1 MTDAFALC
9 SEVAD
14 RFRYRRRRRVAAP
27 GSGYSARAPGHY
39 RWNRGR
45 AEDRRGGGENMG
57 EPMGPTAT
65 QSQAEFLRLF
75 IWENNADLALTL
87 TLLLNAEPDIRCVV
101 PVSSTTAVLGALEAH
116 SPNAFVLDLS
126 LDDGSSLP
134 LIATLRARA
143 PRAVIVVYTGHK
155 NQMLD
160 EHCLRCGADAVVLK
174 SGDIDT
180 LTAALHQAALHPRR
194 A

>member
-1 MTDAFALC
+1 MGATALQ
-9 SEVAD
+9 AQ
-14 RFRYRRRRRVAAP
+14 
-27 GSGYSARAPGHY
+27 
-39 RWNRGR
+39 
-45 AEDRRGGGENMG
+45 GEL
-57 EPMGPTAT
+57 
-65 QSQAEFLRLF
+65 LRLV
-75 IWENNADLALTL
+75 IGENNADLAVTL
-87 TLLLNAEPDIRCVV
+87 TLLLNAEPDMRCVAT
-101 PVSSTTAVLGALEAH
+101 VSSTAAVLGALEAH

-160 EHCLRCGADAVVLK
+160 EHCLRSGADAVVLK

-180 LTAALHQAALHPRR
+180 LTAALRQAALHQAALHPRR

>member
-1 MTDAFALC
+1 LRR
-9 SEVAD
+9 D
-14 RFRYRRRRRVAAP
+14 RQFHYRRA
-27 GSGYSARAPGHY
+27 
-39 RWNRGR
+39 
-45 AEDRRGGGENMG
+45 
-57 EPMGPTAT
+57 
-65 QSQAEFLRLF
+65 
-75 IWENNADLALTL
+75 
-87 TLLLNAEPDIRCVV
+87 
-101 PVSSTTAVLGALEAH
+101 GALEAH

-180 LTAALHQAALHPRR
+180 LTAALHQAALHQAALHPRR